1 MKNRNHSGL
10 FGFLPIALLVL
21 MCLVPVAARA
31 LPVNI
36 AFLSID
42 NLSANPRYDY
52 LEGIIRGLLLFDLS
66 GARDMEVVNRS
77 DLDAILREQEL
88 QLSNLAEDQ
97 NKAIEVGRIL
107 GADYLLRGEYVFL
120 GNDVLVTVRLIDVIE
135 ARSLTFSERGASE
148 NTLHS
153 IAEQIIFR
161 LTGREV
167 ALQSQQHDRS
177 IISLQD
183 EKPGSVNLFCHLI
196 DAEIFVD
203 DEFIGYTTGDP
214 RVPFEI
220 EDLSPGPHTLR
231 IHLSGFG
238 VVKEPEITFH
248 DWEQE
253 VQIKPGKRTVVRA
266 NTQLFN
272 HIIYDLQQ
280 LVREDIDFRELEGG
294 AVVRREH
301 DASFVDREGAPVPIT
316 LVATAQRQGDRL
328 EYVVEVSYQGRVY
341 KWDLSGPIEERK
353 EIRERVGK
361 VEVRLEVDSS
371 EVSYAVWRKDIEQ
384 GMHRRQ

>member
-1 MKNRNHSGL
+1 MKMKKHSRLFNHRL
-10 FGFLPIALLVL
+10 ILIFVL
-21 MCLVPVAARA
+21 ICVVPVASHT

-66 GARDMEVVNRS
+66 GAKDIEVVNRS

-120 GNDVLVTVRLIDVIE
+120 GNDVLITIRLVDVVQ

-148 NTLHS
+148 NTLHA

-161 LTGREV
+161 LTGRVV
-167 ALQSQQHDRS
+167 ALESQQHDRS

-183 EKPGSVNLFCHLI
+183 EKPGSVNLFCNLI
-196 DAEIFVD
+196 DAEIFLD
-203 DEFIGYTTGDP
+203 GQFIGYTTGDP

-220 EDLSPGPHTLR
+220 EELSPGPHQLR
-231 IHLSGFG
+231 IHLSEFG
-238 VVKEPEITFH
+238 VVAEPEITFH
-248 DWEQE
+248 DWEEE
-253 VQIKPGKRTVVRA
+253 VQIAPGKRSVVRA
-266 NTQLFN
+266 TIYHFN
-272 HIIYDLQQ
+272 NIIYNLQQ
-280 LVREDIDFRELEGG
+280 LVREDIRFRELEGG
-294 AVVRREH
+294 ALIRREH
-301 DASFVDREGAPVPIT
+301 DASFVDREGNPVPIT
-316 LVATAQRQGDRL
+316 LVATARRQGDRL
-328 EYVVEVSYQGRVY
+328 EYTVEISYQGRMY
-341 KWDLSGPIEERK
+341 NWDLSGPVDELK
-353 EIRERVGK
+353 EVRERVGK
-361 VEVRLEVDSS
+361 VEVQLEIDSS
-371 EVSYAVWRKDIEQ
+371 EVSYSIWRRDIEQ
-384 GMHRRQ
+384 GMHRK

>member
-1 MKNRNHSGL
+1 MKMKSHSRMFNSRL
-10 FGFLPIALLVL
+10 ILLLVL
-21 MCLVPVAARA
+21 MCIVPVAVQA

-66 GARDMEVVNRS
+66 GAQDIDVVNRS

-120 GNDVLVTVRLIDVIE
+120 GNDVLITVRLVDVVQ

-148 NTLHS
+148 NTLHA

-161 LTGREV
+161 LTGREA
-167 ALQSQQHDRS
+167 ALQSEQHDRS

-183 EKPGSVNLFCHLI
+183 EKPGSVHLFCQLI

-214 RVPFEI
+214 RVPFQI

-238 VVKEPEITFH
+238 VVEEPEITFH
-248 DWEQE
+248 DWEE
-253 VQIKPGKRTVVRA
+253 VVQIAPGKRTVVRA
-266 NTQLFN
+266 KAQLFN
-272 HIIYDLQQ
+272 HIIYNLQQ
-280 LVREDIDFRELEGG
+280 LVREDIGFRELEGG
-294 AVVRREH
+294 GSVRREH
-301 DASFVDREGAPVPIT
+301 DASFVDRDGKAVPIT
-316 LVATAQRQGDRL
+316 LVATARRQGDRL
-328 EYVVEVSYQGRVY
+328 EYTVEISYQDQKY
-341 KWDLSGPIEERK
+341 NWDLSGPIDERK
-353 EIRERVGK
+353 EVRERVGK

-371 EVSYAVWRKDIEQ
+371 EVSYAIWRKDIEQ
-384 GMHRRQ
+384 GMHRR